1 MYFLVLRELHVE
13 KSGSFY
19 FVIRSSSME
28 TSIQCRR
35 AKKVSEKLQAG
46 GFCFVFILSHYCW
59 LTILTQEFPHAGL
72 RTGTDPWS
80 QRKMRSLVS
89 PSDFYM
95 HIADF
100 KVA

>member
-1 MYFLVLRELHVE
+1 MLRKVE
-13 KSGSFY
+13 VFILSFE
-19 FVIRSSSME
+19 VAPWRPASSAVGQRKFQES
-28 TSIQCRR
+28 CRLE
-35 AKKVSEKLQAG
+35 V
-46 GFCFVFILSHYCW
+46 FVFILSHFCW